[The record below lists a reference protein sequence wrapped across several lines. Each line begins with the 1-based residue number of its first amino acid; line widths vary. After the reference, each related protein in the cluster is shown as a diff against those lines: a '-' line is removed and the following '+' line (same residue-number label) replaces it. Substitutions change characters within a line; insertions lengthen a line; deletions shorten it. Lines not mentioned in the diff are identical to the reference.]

1 MSKLSRA
8 TGTGAGMECVSE
20 SLAYWT
26 QPIQEF
32 AIDEYYFS
40 EYTPVNSIN
49 SSSDLIL
56 FEIPQSSDFMDLC
69 ESLLMV
75 NLKIT
80 QADGSNLPAFT
91 YTAAVGNTA
100 ATGNSVGFIQ
110 SPISSIFSALDV
122 RINGSSVSDSY
133 NTYNYLAYFQLLLN
147 FSKDAMNTRL
157 SPLGYFVDKNPGVLR
172 AEQAAPS
179 SGFKTRANLTKES
192 TLKTFIGPI
201 FHSLFSQNRLLPPL
215 TPLTLEFKKATN
227 AFVLKGNTTDACIY
241 HIDSIKLL
249 MKKVKVLPTFKL
261 EFEKKLMKSPLM
273 LPLSNASVKPI
284 HIPANVKEISF
295 DNIFSGRS
303 LPTWCCIGLVDQSHY
318 RGNYQS
324 SPYYFGHFNLTSL
337 KISYD
342 STIQPSPNGFF
353 MNYGDTNPDW
363 TLAYMSL
370 FNNWRL
376 KVDAGSSI
384 SMEEYPNGFALYSI
398 EFGNERGILNDHTS
412 KKRNASARLDLTFAT
427 TSTNPALTLLIY
439 FESDEVG

>member
-110 SPISSIFSALDV
+110 TPISSIFSALDV

-133 NTYNYLAYFQLLLN
+133 NTY
-147 FSKDAMNTRL
+147 
-157 SPLGYFVDKNPGVLR
+157 
-172 AEQAAPS
+172 
-179 SGFKTRANLTKES
+179 
-192 TLKTFIGPI
+192 
-201 FHSLFSQNRLLPPL
+201 SL
-215 TPLTLEFKKATN
+215 
-227 AFVLKGNTTDACIY
+227 
-241 HIDSIKLL
+241 
-249 MKKVKVLPTFKL
+249 
-261 EFEKKLMKSPLM
+261 
-273 LPLSNASVKPI
+273 
-284 HIPANVKEISF
+284 
-295 DNIFSGRS
+295 
-303 LPTWCCIGLVDQSHY
+303 
-318 RGNYQS
+318 
-324 SPYYFGHFNLTSL
+324 
-337 KISYD
+337 
-342 STIQPSPNGFF
+342 
-353 MNYGDTNPDW
+353 
-363 TLAYMSL
+363 
-370 FNNWRL
+370 
-376 KVDAGSSI
+376 
-384 SMEEYPNGFALYSI
+384 
-398 EFGNERGILNDHTS
+398 
-412 KKRNASARLDLTFAT
+412 
-427 TSTNPALTLLIY
+427 
-439 FESDEVG
+439 